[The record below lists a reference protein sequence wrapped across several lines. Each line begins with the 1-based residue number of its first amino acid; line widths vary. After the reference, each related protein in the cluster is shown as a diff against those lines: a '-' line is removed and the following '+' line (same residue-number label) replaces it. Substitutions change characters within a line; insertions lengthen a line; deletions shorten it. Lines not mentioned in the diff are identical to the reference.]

1 MRVKWLPPRVKLI
14 RVVRASASRV
24 MHGLGPGIHEAKASV
39 FVIVIPAKA
48 GIQTPLHLPLDSGSR
63 VPRVRNDI
71 AANADYL
78 RRGAK
83 DGRGAGT
90 SLRGAQRR
98 SNPGASAAIIEPFAP
113 GLLRSAPNDYREL
126 LRLSIH
132 VIRRR

>member
-1 MRVKWLPPRVKLI
+1 VKWLPPRVKLI

-83 DGRGAGT
+83 RRARGRDVIA
-90 SLRGAQRR
+90 R
-98 SNPGASAAIIEPFAP
+98 SAATKQSR
-113 GLLRSAPNDYREL
+113 GKCCN
-126 LRLSIH
+126 H
-132 VIRRR
+132 